1 MPKIILTDTERL
13 ILSNQYEILAALRK
27 EVSYACIAEELL
39 NGHEWLY
46 QQHFDCLSANLPE
59 KDAEFV
65 LTIVSIYADLN
76 ASYKQLADKSG
87 IEPNQVVF
95 PGFDGNNESE
105 LLSFAR
111 ALRKSDRFIDT
122 LTKDGKNSHMP
133 TRAIYGRMIAKWIEL
148 GEPRYPLSKEQ
159 ITKLIA
165 AQAHPAK

>member
-13 ILSNQYEILAALRK
+13 ILSNQYEILAALK
-27 EVSYACIAEELL
+27 KDASYSCISKELL
-39 NGHEWLY
+39 DGHEWLY
-46 QQHFDCLSANLPE
+46 QRHFDCLSANLPE
-59 KDAEFV
+59 EDTEFV

-87 IEPNQVVF
+87 IEPHQVVF

-111 ALRKSDRFIDT
+111 ALRKGGHFTNT
-122 LTKDGKNSHMP
+122 LTKEGKNSHMP

-148 GEPRYPLSKEQ
+148 GEPKYPLSREQ
-159 ITKLIA
+159 ITELVA
-165 AQAHPAK
+165 ARVHPAK